1 MATTQTVKE
10 ILYWCGN
17 DKVHVQ
23 KNLVVAKDATYV
35 NATDLEIPDGYELK
49 PNQEFAIRDGYVRV
63 ELRKVATTQT
73 VKEILYWCGNDKVH
87 VQKNLVVAKDATYVN
102 ATDLEIP
109 DGYEL
114 KPNQEFAIRD
124 GYVRV
129 ELRKV
134 ATTQT
139 VKEILYWCGND
150 KVHVQ
155 KNLVVAKDAT
165 YVNATDLEIP
175 DGYELK
181 PNQEFAIRDGFVR
194 VELLK
199 AN

>member
-35 NATDLEIPDGYELK
+35 NATDLEIPDGYEL
-49 PNQEFAIRDGYVRV
+49 I
-63 ELRKVATTQT
+63 
-73 VKEILYWCGNDKVH
+73 
-87 VQKNLVVAKDATYVN
+87 
-102 ATDLEIP
+102 
-109 DGYEL
+109 
-114 KPNQEFAIRD
+114 
-124 GYVRV
+124 
-129 ELRKV
+129 
-134 ATTQT
+134 
-139 VKEILYWCGND
+139 
-150 KVHVQ
+150 
-155 KNLVVAKDAT
+155 
-165 YVNATDLEIP
+165 
-175 DGYELK
+175 

>member
-1 MATTQTVKE
+1 M
-10 ILYWCGN
+10 
-17 DKVHVQ
+17 
-23 KNLVVAKDATYV
+23 
-35 NATDLEIPDGYELK
+35 
-49 PNQEFAIRDGYVRV
+49 
-63 ELRKVATTQT
+63 
-73 VKEILYWCGNDKVH
+73 
-87 VQKNLVVAKDATYVN
+87 
-102 ATDLEIP
+102 
-109 DGYEL
+109 
-114 KPNQEFAIRD
+114 
-124 GYVRV
+124 
-129 ELRKV
+129 